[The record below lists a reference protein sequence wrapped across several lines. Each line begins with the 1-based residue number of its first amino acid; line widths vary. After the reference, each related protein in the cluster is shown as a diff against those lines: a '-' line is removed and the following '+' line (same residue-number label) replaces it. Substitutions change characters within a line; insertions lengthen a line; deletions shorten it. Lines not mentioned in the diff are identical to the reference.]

1 MITVH
6 GLARLGRDPELRY
19 TNSGDAVAN
28 LSLAFSWG
36 KRDEAG
42 KRATTW
48 VDASLWG
55 KRAEAL
61 APFLMKGGQVAVSM
75 EDLHIETFQGRNGE
89 SQKLVARIL
98 DIDLAGGGEQ
108 GQPRPPAQPSRPP
121 ARAASAPAP
130 RTPATAAAPTGGG
143 SGFDDLDGDI
153 PF

>member
-1 MITVH
+1 MISTF

-42 KRATTW
+42 KRSTTW

-98 DIDLAGGGEQ
+98 DIDLAGGGESSP
-108 GQPRPPAQPSRPP
+108 GARPAAPARPPP
-121 ARAASAPAP
+121 ARAPAPAP
-130 RTPATAAAPTGGG
+130 RAPATTGG
-143 SGFDDLDGDI
+143 SGFDDLDDDI